1 MNMIHKSDKQL
12 HEDVLWKLQSDS
24 RFSGAEVEV
33 KVDAGI
39 VTLTGNVD
47 SFAKQV
53 TAQEVAHLVHG
64 VLDVA
69 NDIHVKI
76 PNAFILSDTEI
87 ALAVRN
93 TIKWD
98 VWVPENIQ
106 STVTDGWVTLEGTVE
121 FFRERNDAGN
131 AIRNLRG
138 VRGVYNNLL
147 VHLSTP
153 PKKEADI
160 KAWIEKALQS
170 RAEHEMDR
178 IEVEVHDG
186 SVVLAGK
193 VHSWYEKQAVLG
205 AVSYAPGV
213 TEVRDNLYI
222 S

>member
-1 MNMIHKSDKQL
+1 MIIKSDKQL
-12 HEDVLWKLQSDS
+12 QEDVLWKLQSDS
-24 RFSGAEVEV
+24 RFSENEITV

-39 VTLTGNVD
+39 VTLMGNVN

-53 TAQEVAHLVHG
+53 AAQELAHLVHG

-76 PNAFILSDTEI
+76 PNAFTFTDTEI
-87 ALAVRN
+87 AQAVRN
-93 TIKWD
+93 AITWD

-106 STVTDGWVTLEGTVE
+106 STVTNGWVTLEGTVK
-121 FFRERNDAGN
+121 FFRERIDAGN

-138 VRGVYNNLL
+138 VRGVYNNLI

-153 PKKEADI
+153 PQKEQEV
-160 KAWIEKALQS
+160 KEWIEKALHS
-170 RAEHEMDR
+170 RAKYEMDR

-186 SVVLAGK
+186 TVVLAGQ

-205 AVSYAPGV
+205 TVSYAPGV